1 MQPYGNS
8 MQIDLNIEKELYV
21 LNSKLS
27 VDDFVILKLIGK
39 GSYGKVFLVKKQNS
53 SEVYAMKILK
63 KKQMMIQN
71 QAVHIKTEK
80 RIMENV
86 DHPFIIKLRHAFHS
100 KSKLYMLT
108 DFIPGG
114 ELYFH
119 LSKVGRFNEASSK
132 FYLAQMVLGLEH
144 LHSKDIIYRE

>member
-1 MQPYGNS
+1 ME
-8 MQIDLNIEKELYV
+8 IDLNIEKEITSW
-21 LNSKLS
+21 SKLS

-39 GSYGKVFLVKKQNS
+39 GSYGKVFLVKRANN
-53 SEVYAMKILK
+53 ENEIYAMKILK

-71 QAVHIKTEK
+71 QAIHIKTEK
-80 RIMENV
+80 RIMESV
-86 DHPFIIKLRHAFHS
+86 DHPFIIKLKYAFHN

-114 ELYFH
+114 ELYYH
-119 LSKVGRFNEASSK
+119 LTKVGRFNEQSAK
-132 FYLAQMVLGLEH
+132 FYAAQMILGLEH